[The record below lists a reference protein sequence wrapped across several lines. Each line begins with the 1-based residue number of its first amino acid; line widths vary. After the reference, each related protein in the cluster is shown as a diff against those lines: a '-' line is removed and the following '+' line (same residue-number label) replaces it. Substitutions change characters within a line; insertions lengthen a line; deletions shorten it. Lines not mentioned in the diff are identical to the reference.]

1 MSDKATVGT
10 TALKKRNIQRLWFI
24 LIVVIPAAII
34 GVYFGV
40 AQAKRPETS
49 VLNKIEEA
57 PIALIVL
64 VAIFLI
70 VLLVYNWMRFDEFE
84 RPRYDSSSSF
94 ALFASLLLVPWYVA
108 GVQGKSKSEHVYNRP
123 FNWHII
129 SQHLCCYKIWRCR
142 WTRYYT
148 VITTRR
154 SHVLGAISTVF

>member
-40 AQAKRPETS
+40 AQAKNPETS

-108 GVQGKSKSEHVYNRP
+108 GAQGLVPPLHPLATVAVFFGLKWLIHFSLKVP
-123 FNWHII
+123 FP
-129 SQHLCCYKIWRCR
+129 KIR
-142 WTRYYT
+142 
-148 VITTRR
+148 
-154 SHVLGAISTVF
+154 